1 MPVPKDKEKLYG
13 MIVGKNINEGKSLEA
28 SKNIADRAI
37 IGKKDK
43 ASSNKKCKICG
54 KQHTSEWHQ

>member
-1 MPVPKDKEKLYG
+1 MVPVPKDKEKLYG
-13 MIVGKNINEGKSLEA
+13 MIVGKNINSGKSLEA

-37 IGKKDK
+37 VGKK
-43 ASSNKKCKICG
+43 SSNGKKCKICG